1 MRAKD
6 GPKTRLLDAAR
17 QVFSQKGFHA
27 STVDDITRSAGVAKG
42 TFYLYF
48 AEKPA
53 IFYELMQ
60 SFFELVTDAG
70 LSIAEEVSTREQFF
84 ARIESGARR
93 ISTLF
98 RDNRDLVRLLY
109 RESMGMDERLEKMV
123 RNFYRRLAEV
133 EADNIRLGVRLGLF
147 REDLDPMLVAYAHI
161 GMIERVLL
169 QWQFDRSFPRLEDL
183 EMQLVQLAYFGLKR
197 KKRS

>member
-6 GPKTRLLDAAR
+6 DRRTRLLDAAR

-27 STVDDITRSAGVAKG
+27 STVDDITRTAGVAKG

-60 SFFELVTDAG
+60 GFFELVTEAG
-70 LSIAEEVSTREQFF
+70 LSISQEVTNREEYF

-93 ISTLF
+93 ITSLF
-98 RDNRDLVRLLY
+98 RDNRALVRLAY
-109 RESMGMDERLEKMV
+109 RESMGMDERLDRMV
-123 RNFYRRLAEV
+123 RNFYRRLAQV
-133 EADNIRLGVRLGLF
+133 EAENIRLGIRLGLF

-169 QWQFDRSFPRLEDL
+169 EWQFDRNFPRVEDL
-183 EMQLVQLAYFGLKR
+183 EMQIVQLAYIGLKR
-197 KKRS
+197 KKKP